1 MVLRYLI
8 VLGQV
13 GIVVVFPV
21 KRTEKVYLAVKR
33 KRCLQA
39 VFQGLL
45 VEHREYARHT
55 QTHGADLGIRGC
67 AKNGRTPAPE
77 LGRSRQLRVCL
88 KTYNYLVFHI
98 SLDSSLL
105 ESRSFI

>member
-21 KRTEKVYLAVKR
+21 KRTEKVYLAVEC
-33 KRCLQA
+33 KRCLKA

-45 VEHREYARHT
+45 VEHREYARHA
-55 QTHGADLGIRGC
+55 QADGADLGIRGC
-67 AKNGRTPAPE
+67 AKNGRTTAPE
-77 LGRSRQLRVCL
+77 LGRSRQLRMRL
-88 KTYNYLVFHI
+88 KTYNHLVFHYLVRF
-98 SLDSSLL
+98 SDC
-105 ESRSFI
+105 